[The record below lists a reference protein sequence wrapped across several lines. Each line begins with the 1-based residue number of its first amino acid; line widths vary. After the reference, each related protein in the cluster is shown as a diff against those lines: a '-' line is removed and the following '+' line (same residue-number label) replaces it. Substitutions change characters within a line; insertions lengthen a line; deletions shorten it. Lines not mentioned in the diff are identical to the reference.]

1 MKKTTQPHDAIAYLR
16 VSTLT
21 QGADGLGIDAQ
32 REAVKRLAAMKNLQI
47 VKEVVEVESGGNV
60 DRPLLKEALSLC
72 RANGFALLVA
82 KQDRLSRDA
91 AHAITLMG
99 GDVRIIPADAPDSS
113 RLENNVKAI
122 FADEERVKIGV
133 RTREALQRLKA
144 RLAELKEGETL
155 TSKRNRPFSRLGA
168 PSLAEA
174 QAKGWEARARSADD
188 FAMKLEPILRD
199 IVVKGKVTTAAAI
212 AEVLNAR
219 GIATATKRN
228 VTTSARWHHGGVRN
242 VLNRLDR
249 LGKKVLA

>member
-1 MKKTTQPHDAIAYLR
+1 MKKTTQPHDAISYLL

-32 REAVKRLAAMKNLQI
+32 REAVKRLAVMKDLQI

-91 AHAITLMG
+91 AQAITLMG

-122 FADEERVKIGV
+122 FADE
-133 RTREALQRLKA
+133 
-144 RLAELKEGETL
+144 
-155 TSKRNRPFSRLGA
+155 
-168 PSLAEA
+168 
-174 QAKGWEARARSADD
+174 
-188 FAMKLEPILRD
+188 
-199 IVVKGKVTTAAAI
+199 
-212 AEVLNAR
+212 
-219 GIATATKRN
+219 
-228 VTTSARWHHGGVRN
+228 
-242 VLNRLDR
+242 
-249 LGKKVLA
+249 